1 MLDRYLRR
9 RQARRPPH
17 RVVLSESK
25 PPKFSLS
32 FDTAEIEPGAYD
44 VMLLPGG
51 RWILGKVGCE
61 SHLELFCWDYF
72 ALNQEAEEDDTLLSP
87 IARIRFEPFSLGDKE
102 GYAKF
107 YPSPQFDYID
117 KSVNIL
123 VHSPSSLRCV
133 NISSNTM
140 RDLMYVSRYELI
152 QLGAGLDGVMRFQR
166 RGTLSFPSPAS
177 GAPEDLH
184 IKPPILDGDLVC
196 IPYELGILVWNWR
209 EDTRGLLSCC
219 WKNSAWVRMRLE
231 QTGA

>member
-1 MLDRYLRR
+1 MVETLATDDIKALALRPYMLDRCLRR
-9 RQARRPPH
+9 KQARRPPH

-123 VHSPSSLRCV
+123 VHSPSMREAGTSCFPIV
-133 NISSNTM
+133 WTWKSPWETAITM
-140 RDLMYVSRYELI
+140 W
-152 QLGAGLDGVMRFQR
+152 GA
-166 RGTLSFPSPAS
+166 
-177 GAPEDLH
+177 
-184 IKPPILDGDLVC
+184 
-196 IPYELGILVWNWR
+196 
-209 EDTRGLLSCC
+209 
-219 WKNSAWVRMRLE
+219 
-231 QTGA
+231 